1 MVISGYNNTLLC
13 NQYYEPC
20 MTLNMREKNVY
31 SALMLFPNP
40 FENWKS
46 NYSSKSRLIGYKKEK
61 SIPKSRSP
69 INNNTLVA
77 LIF

>member
-1 MVISGYNNTLLC
+1 
-13 NQYYEPC
+13 
-20 MTLNMREKNVY
+20 MRDTKNEEKNVY
-31 SALMLFPNP
+31 SALVLFPNP

-46 NYSSKSRLIGYKKEK
+46 NYSSKSRLIGYKKKKEK